1 MITQLPKK
9 QYKLALLGEGAVG
22 KSAITCRYVFKKFLR
37 DYNCT
42 IEDVYNHKAKID
54 GDIVELDIL
63 DTAGM
68 EDFRMVR
75 DANIKFR
82 DGFILVFDVT
92 NRESFE
98 RLQNFRDLIRNYN
111 SDSAPILIVG
121 NKIDME
127 KERVVSSEEAREKCK
142 ELRADIEYM
151 EMSAQ
156 TGYNVE
162 ECFATIV
169 RMLKHKESIANSK
182 KSKVT
187 EPAGSD
193 SCCKSMCTIF

>member
-1 MITQLPKK
+1 MMNEGSVITTVPRK

-54 GDIVELDIL
+54 GEIVELDIL

-75 DANIKFR
+75 DANIKYR
-82 DGFILVFDVT
+82 DAFILVFDVT

-98 RLQNFRDLIRNYN
+98 KLQNFRDLIKNYN
-111 SDSAPILIVG
+111 SDAAPILVVG
-121 NKIDME
+121 NKVDME
-127 KERVVSSEEAREKCK
+127 KERMVSEEEAKAKVK
-142 ELRADIEYM
+142 ELRADMEYIEL
-151 EMSAQ
+151 SA
-156 TGYNVE
+156 
-162 ECFATIV
+162 
-169 RMLKHKESIANSK
+169 
-182 KSKVT
+182 
-187 EPAGSD
+187 
-193 SCCKSMCTIF
+193 